1 MAISGSRPEVVPGY
15 PEQALLGT
23 WRLVSWQAHGAD
35 GTVTYPLGEHAVGYL
50 VYTADGRMFA
60 QLMRP
65 GRPGFASGDMLRG
78 TAAENAAAV
87 GGYVA
92 YSGTFE
98 VRDGAVFHRVDLS
111 LFPNWIGGEQ
121 RRSIAW
127 DGDRLI
133 LSSPPVLV
141 AGRALVHRIVWERT
155 SPTVKS

>member
-1 MAISGSRPEVVPGY
+1 MIPGR

-23 WRLVSWQAHGAD
+23 WRLVSWGAQAPD
-35 GTVTYPLGEHAVGYL
+35 GSVTYPLGEQAVGYL

-65 GRPGFASGDMLRG
+65 GRPGFAGGDMVSG
-78 TAAENAAAV
+78 TAEENAAAI

-121 RRSIAW
+121 RRSINWAE
-127 DGDRLI
+127 GRLV
-133 LSSPPVLV
+133 LSSPPVMV
-141 AGRALVHRIVWERT
+141 GGRTLVHRIVWERD
-155 SPTVKS
+155 SPTRQS